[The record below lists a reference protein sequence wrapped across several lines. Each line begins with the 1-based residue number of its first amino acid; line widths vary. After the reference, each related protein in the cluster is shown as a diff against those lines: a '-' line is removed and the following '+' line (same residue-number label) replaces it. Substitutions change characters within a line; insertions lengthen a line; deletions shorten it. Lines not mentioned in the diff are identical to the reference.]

1 MDNYNEKEEEK
12 TIDNSLY
19 TDGED
24 KKPKMVIII
33 ISIVAVLLII
43 LLCVFAFSKLNK
55 KSTNNYLTSIS
66 VTNGELE
73 PEYNKEV
80 LNYTVS
86 ASEDIVTI
94 KCSSE
99 SSKATT
105 NGCDKRIY
113 LQDECVEHVITVTAQ
128 SKDVRKYTLNICK
141 QSKDAPVIKDVKVT
155 PTGYTNSQVK
165 VEVVVESVNPLNQT
179 AYSFDG
185 GENYQESNT
194 YIVTDNTT
202 LQIRVRDEKN
212 NESAIFTKEITNI
225 DSTKPAVIIEGSV
238 ESGVSTT
245 SNVTLTAIVTPD
257 TTVSGY
263 KYQWYRGSTKI
274 NGATKSTYSATTTG
288 DYKVVVT
295 TGSGNSVTSG
305 LYKVNI
311 KKSSSGSSTN
321 DSKVVPVIKSVTGNP
336 TSWTNK
342 NVTLKVNATAVNG
355 LHDTAYSFDGG
366 KTYQKS
372 NSKEFS
378 SNQKGTIV
386 VRDKKGNKTAY
397 SFNIFKI
404 DKTVP
409 KASIEGNTTLGST
422 LKAVVSPSTT
432 PSGYKYQWYKSDTAI
447 SGATKNTYTPTSTG
461 TYKVK
466 VTTGAGNTVVS
477 KTVSIVPAVKPTIT
491 LTGSVGSG
499 TWTNKSVTL
508 TAKVNNGTAT
518 KYVWYRGTS
527 QISSGTSNTYSAS
540 VSGTYKVVATTS
552 SGEITSSSY
561 KVNIDTVTPKVT
573 ILATL
578 GGYDGSSYTGNSWTN
593 KSVYIT
599 VSAYDESGIAS
610 ITSEKSLEKNING
623 QTATARTHYD
633 SDGLYTFTVTVI
645 DKAGNKLRRTQNVK
659 IDKTAPYTPYI
670 DSNKMYK
677 IDKSGSGCNF
687 EGGNFEDSVGFS
699 YLTNS
704 KHVYCLVSVY
714 PGENLNLGI
723 NTKDNNNGS
732 GINYCEIVWKPYS
745 GGSPYGDYN
754 GFSWVPDE
762 NMKIVRKGDYNS
774 IKWFDDRKANMNA
787 DKIVLYTKRCYDKAG
802 NVSPSFTVMATN
814 YSNND
819 KEAARKALEWIFSG
833 W

>member
-33 ISIVAVLLII
+33 ASIVAI
-43 LLCVFAFSKLNK
+43 LLVILVCVFAFSKLNK

-295 TGSGNSVTSG
+295 TGSGNSVTFG

-633 SDGLYTFTVTVI
+633 SDGSYTFTVTVT
-645 DKAGNKLRRTQNVK
+645 DKAGNKITRTQNVK
-659 IDKTAPYTPYI
+659 IDKTAPYTSVLSPSQTATLDVDCYEEKGT
-670 DSNKMYK
+670 STVSSTKYTK
-677 IDKSGSGCNF
+677 KNF
-687 EGGNFEDSVGFS
+687 LCMGTTTSYDIKTLDRDNVG
-699 YLTNS
+699 
-704 KHVYCLVSVY
+704 
-714 PGENLNLGI
+714 
-723 NTKDNNNGS
+723 GS
-732 GINYCEIVWKPYS
+732 GIKSCQIIWYPANAASSCKS
-745 GGSPYGDYN
+745 LGSFNDFNWNLDNNTVTGYN
-754 GFSWVPDE
+754 TAKWVSDTS
-762 NMKIVRKGDYNS
+762 NKCATNAVYLSYARKCCDN
-774 IKWFDDRKANMNA
+774 
-787 DKIVLYTKRCYDKAG
+787 AG
-802 NVSPSFTVMATN
+802 NCGDNSLFVILSQ
-814 YSNND
+814 
-819 KEAARKALEWIFSG
+819 K
-833 W
+833 

>member
-257 TTVSGY
+257 ITISGY

-311 KKSSSGSSTN
+311 KKSSSESSTN

-386 VRDKKGNKTAY
+386 VRDKKGHKTAY

-409 KASIEGNTTLGST
+409 KASIEGNTTLGGT
-422 LKAVVSPSTT
+422 LKVVVSPTTT

-447 SGATKNTYTPTSTG
+447 SGAIKNTYTPTSTG

-477 KTVSIVPAVKPTIT
+477 KTVSIVPAVTPTIT

-518 KYVWYRGTS
+518 KYVWYRDTYE
-527 QISSGTSNTYSAS
+527 ISSGTSNTYSAS
-540 VSGTYKVVATTS
+540 VSGTYRVVATTS
-552 SGEITSSSY
+552 SGEITSNY
-561 KVNIDTVTPKVT
+561 
-573 ILATL
+573 
-578 GGYDGSSYTGNSWTN
+578 
-593 KSVYIT
+593 
-599 VSAYDESGIAS
+599 
-610 ITSEKSLEKNING
+610 
-623 QTATARTHYD
+623 
-633 SDGLYTFTVTVI
+633 
-645 DKAGNKLRRTQNVK
+645 NVK

-687 EGGNFEDSVGFS
+687 EGGNFEDSVGLS

-745 GGSPYGDYN
+745 GGSTYGDYN

-774 IKWFDDRKANMNA
+774 IKWFGERKANMNA

>member
-24 KKPKMVIII
+24 KKPKMVIITA
-33 ISIVAVLLII
+33 SIVAI
-43 LLCVFAFSKLNK
+43 LLVILVCVFAFSKLNK

-94 KCSSE
+94 KCSRE

-257 TTVSGY
+257 ITISGY

-295 TGSGNSVTSG
+295 TGSGNGVTSG

-311 KKSSSGSSTN
+311 KKSSSESSTN
-321 DSKVVPVIKSVTGNP
+321 NSKVVPVIKSVTGNP

-409 KASIEGNTTLGST
+409 KASIEGNTRLGST
-422 LKAVVSPSTT
+422 LKAVVSPTTT

-561 KVNIDTVTPKVT
+561 KVNIDTVTPNVT

-633 SDGLYTFTVTVI
+633 SDGLYTFTVTVT
-645 DKAGNKLRRTQNVK
+645 DKAGNKVTRTQNVK
-659 IDKTAPYTPYI
+659 IDKTAPYTSVLSPIQTATLDVDCYEEKGT
-670 DSNKMYK
+670 STVSSTKYTK
-677 IDKSGSGCNF
+677 KNF
-687 EGGNFEDSVGFS
+687 LCMGTTTS
-699 YLTNS
+699 YDIKTLDR
-704 KHVYCLVSVY
+704 
-714 PGENLNLGI
+714 
-723 NTKDNNNGS
+723 DNAGGS
-732 GINYCEIVWKPYS
+732 GIKSCQIIWYPANATSSCKS
-745 GGSPYGDYN
+745 LGSFNDFNWNLDNNTVTGYN
-754 GFSWVPDE
+754 TAKWVSDTS
-762 NMKIVRKGDYNS
+762 NKCATNAVYLSYARKCCDN
-774 IKWFDDRKANMNA
+774 
-787 DKIVLYTKRCYDKAG
+787 AG
-802 NVSPSFTVMATN
+802 NCGDNSLFVILSQ
-814 YSNND
+814 
-819 KEAARKALEWIFSG
+819 K
-833 W
+833 